1 MRLTDRI
8 LHVHCF
14 RANCFRANHFKA
26 RGAGIDGMID
36 TFYTG
41 DNYVLHG

>member
-8 LHVHCF
+8 LHVH
-14 RANCFRANHFKA
+14 CFRANHFKA